1 MIELYSPNGLRAEV
15 PETENEDNT
24 PRFNVEKDIEVAI
37 AYYKDNGYVIFS
49 ACVSEENCN
58 KLRDLWDKIIKP
70 YKRDNKYKIFIAYY
84 LGSTRL
90 IDNI

>member
-15 PETENEDNT
+15 PETKAEDNT

-49 ACVSEENCN
+49 ACVSEESCN
-58 KLRDLWDKIIKP
+58 KLRYLW
-70 YKRDNKYKIFIAYY
+70 
-84 LGSTRL
+84 
-90 IDNI
+90 